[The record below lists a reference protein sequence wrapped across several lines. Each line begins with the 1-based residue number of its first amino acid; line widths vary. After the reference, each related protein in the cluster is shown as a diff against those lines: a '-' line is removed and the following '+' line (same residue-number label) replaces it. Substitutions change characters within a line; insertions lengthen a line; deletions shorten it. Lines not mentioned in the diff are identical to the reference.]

1 MSQMRESAREKIL
14 RLAKQGDPVTLAAL
28 LERKLRDREIAV
40 RVERERDRLGIVLE
54 SHTLPERS
62 ELVEWIAKAM
72 NRLEPEGIATVE
84 IWAYRYTEPDADWV
98 EVVNLHS
105 VAVTQSLS
113 AWLESNLV
121 FPSSPENGGAI
132 APKIATE
139 EFLRFHLSPQDA
151 ALLPIAC
158 IKEVLQVSASEV
170 LPVPHTSD
178 RILGAYNW
186 RGEMLWMVDLK
197 RLLGL
202 ESREFS
208 DSDNRSG
215 SSFRGGRSSA
225 IALSVEGQVLGLLV
239 EQIKD
244 IEKHDLQQIEPA
256 RAGLFDRQLLP
267 FTRGY
272 LTESNAIVLDARAVL
287 WGAKQLGNLG

>member
-1 MSQMRESAREKIL
+1 MREPAREKIL
-14 RLAKQGDPVTLAAL
+14 RLAKQGDPATLAAL

-40 RVERERDRLGIVLE
+40 RVERERERLGIVLE
-54 SHTLPERS
+54 AYSLPERS
-62 ELVEWIAKAM
+62 ELVDWIAKAM
-72 NRLEPEGIATVE
+72 NKLEPEGVEAVE
-84 IWAYRYTEPDADWV
+84 IWAYRYTEQDADWV
-98 EVVNLHS
+98 EVINLHT
-105 VAVTQSLS
+105 VAATQSLS

-121 FPSSPENGGAI
+121 FPSSPEDRGAI
-132 APKIATE
+132 APKIAAE

-151 ALLPIAC
+151 ALLPVAC
-158 IKEVLQVSASEV
+158 VKEVLQVSANEI

-186 RGEMLWMVDLK
+186 RGEMLWLIDLK

-202 ESREFS
+202 ESREFPDS
-208 DSDNRSG
+208 DSRS
-215 SSFRGGRSSA
+215 SSFRGGRGSA

-244 IEKHDLQQIEPA
+244 IEQHDLQQIEPP
-256 RAGLFDRQLLP
+256 RAGLFNQQLLP

-272 LTESNAIVLDARAVL
+272 LTESNAIVLDARALL
-287 WGAKQLGNLG
+287 WGAKQLGNPAG